1 MEKDYSVILLENM
14 KNNNLDHIIFEGKE
28 EDINEWDFDILD
40 DKVLEEGYNEWKRR
54 NDNGNRKILAH
65 FKYGSDCCQA

>member
-1 MEKDYSVILLENM
+1 MEKDYNAILLENM

-40 DKVLEEGYNEWKRR
+40 DKVLEEGYKEWKRR
-54 NDNGNRKILAH
+54 NDNGK
-65 FKYGSDCCQA
+65 